1 MLAGL
6 AATVSAPLLAA
17 GCWLTAGVHGP
28 LTTAAPPVLPA
39 FVAATSAGPDRP
51 RTLVLRQDG
60 GVLAYT
66 VLRTSD
72 PTLGEPE
79 LAQSVPATRALDA
92 AVASLAAASG
102 GDGGDPSQALSQFD
116 IGYVLLPAPID
127 QTLAHQLDGAAG
139 LVSLTQA
146 PAYDLWRVA
155 GTVARVRI
163 VTASGTVIPVPSGSV
178 GAGAIVPAGMSGT
191 LLLAEAA
198 GGWSATL
205 DGRPLARL
213 ARPVDGWAQGFTL
226 PAGGG
231 SLVIT
236 RNETARDVSLG
247 AEAAAV
253 LVTFALA
260 LPGTRSAAPA
270 SSAAALADAGAKPA
284 GSRRRRESAG
294 RKSGRRP
301 ELARTPLRAHGRR
314 AAAAGAARPT
324 SAARSDCAGARRT

>member
-1 MLAGL
+1 ML
-6 AATVSAPLLAA
+6 
-17 GCWLTAGVHGP
+17 
-28 LTTAAPPVLPA
+28 
-39 FVAATSAGPDRP
+39 RI
-51 RTLVLRQDG
+51 
-60 GVLAYT
+60 
-66 VLRTSD
+66 SD

-79 LAQSVPATRALDA
+79 LTQSVPATSALGA
-92 AVASLAAASG
+92 AVASLAAASGGDG

-127 QTLAHQLDGAAG
+127 QALAHQLDGAAG

-146 PAYDLWRVA
+146 SAYDLWQVA

-253 LVTFALA
+253 LVTLALA

-314 AAAAGAARPT
+314 AAAAESEPDLT
-324 SAARSDCAGARRT
+324 SAARSDLAPAARSDLAPGSQAARSDLAKPPLGSSGQAPPGRT